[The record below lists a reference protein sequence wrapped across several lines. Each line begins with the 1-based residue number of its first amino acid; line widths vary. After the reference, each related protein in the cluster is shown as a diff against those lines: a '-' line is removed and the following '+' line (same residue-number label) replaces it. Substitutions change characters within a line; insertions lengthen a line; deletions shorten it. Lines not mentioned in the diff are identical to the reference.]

1 MSGPSRCARV
11 GAAVA
16 LVILGL
22 SACGSAAEAPG
33 PTGSVSSAPLSSFAA
48 LPTSV
53 LPDITGVTY
62 VDSADAK
69 QALARTHVGQT
80 LSAFAGGISRDLVVD
95 GATVGGLQVYR
106 FAADIAPADYPR
118 FPPMMIYT
126 YAGAAPTQQQVGG
139 KTVQVVA
146 STPASSHA
154 VVAWT
159 MEDRVMILWADD
171 VATAK
176 DYAARCILGSM

>member
-118 FPPMMIYT
+118 FPPMMVYT
-126 YAGAAPTQQQVGG
+126 YAGAAPTQQQIGG
-139 KTVQVVA
+139 KPVQVVRSA
-146 STPASSHA
+146 PQSGHA
-154 VVAWT
+154 VLAWT
-159 MEDRVMILWADD
+159 VKDRVMILWADD
-171 VATAK
+171 LESATLYAK
-176 DYAARCILGSM
+176 RSILAGI